1 MLKILINN
9 CKSKPTGHIFTSG
22 DKSWISQG
30 SDYLDWKSRQVAFVK
45 SQLPKDIKPRN
56 RVYGV
61 IMRISIDP
69 NRKGHPPDIYNL
81 SGAVADIL
89 TQSGVWKDD
98 NIRVSDLTHQR
109 IVYNRSELTTI
120 FICDNILEY
129 IGLVLDELFFI
140 NP

>member
-9 CKSKPTGHIFTSG
+9 CKSKPTGRIFSDG
-22 DKSWISQG
+22 EKSWISQG
-30 SDYLDWKSRQVAFVK
+30 SDYLNWKSDQVAFVK
-45 SQLPKDIKPRN
+45 SQLPINTKPRN

-69 NRKGHPPDIYNL
+69 NRKGHPPDLYNL

-89 TQSGVWKDD
+89 TQSGIWTDD

-109 IVYNRSELTTI
+109 IVYNRSEKST
-120 FICDNILEY
+120 NI
-129 IGLVLDELFFI
+129 G
-140 NP
+140 